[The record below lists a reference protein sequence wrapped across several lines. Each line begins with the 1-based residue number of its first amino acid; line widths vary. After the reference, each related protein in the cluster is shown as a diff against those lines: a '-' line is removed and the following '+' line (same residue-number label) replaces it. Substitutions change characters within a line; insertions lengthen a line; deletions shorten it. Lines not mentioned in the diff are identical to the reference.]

1 MNLRSGLRWIGL
13 VLLVALAF
21 VPARAQQTLGSIDGN
36 VVDST
41 GAIVQQASV
50 SARNVGTNLVVTA
63 TTKDDGSFSIIDLPI
78 GTYEVTFTK
87 TGFEKVVYS
96 QILVQGGL
104 TATVKATLAPGAVTT
119 SVTVEATP
127 LLNQT
132 DTSNGYTLNPNVIQ
146 NTPLGTGSFTQ
157 LAILAPGTSADML
170 SGAGSNEGLGNQGI
184 VANGQSDTA
193 NSFSFNSVN
202 ADNLFN
208 GNSTSNVSDG
218 RFTLNTGEIF
228 GAGGQVQTNTSV
240 FDAIGEGLP
249 TPPVETIQEL
259 HVVTSM
265 YDASMGQNS
274 GAQIEL
280 TTMSGTNQYHGQAY
294 EYLQNNMFDAAPTFL
309 TSNAFFHGA
318 PPLHRNVFGGTLGGP
333 IKKDKMFFF
342 GSYQRQR
349 VTDALNGAFSGVPTL
364 PGLTATNRDATDLV
378 NLVNTGDVCGVGSN
392 PACITVG
399 QVDPV
404 ALAIFQAKVGSQF
417 LIPNAGQGVTSGE
430 TASQK
435 FNSAIVGPP
444 STFLANQ
451 LNGNID
457 YVFSDSDRLA
467 AKYYFQR
474 NPTSSPFAVSG
485 TYGFPQSL
493 QAGSQVVSI
502 DNTTILTPN
511 TTWEQRIGFIRQIA
525 NATTSQALTP
535 ADIGITIP
543 GGKYFPGFSIAEA
556 DAGAA
561 QFGTSALVGP
571 TSGHTLTI
579 GPSSNFANAGVF
591 QNQFEAG
598 SKYNWVLG
606 AHTISFGG
614 TFDEGQLNIENR
626 ENDVATFSFHNM
638 PDFLT
643 GTLNTDKSSGTFL
656 DGETNRHFR
665 TKQAGLY
672 IQDNFKVKSNL
683 SVNYGLRWDWDGPL
697 NETNGLLTNFY
708 PKDYNYNLA
717 TDTFALNAQN
727 VPEIGLVV
735 AGDNK
740 ALGTKG
746 VSDSTLTGR
755 QWGFGPRV
763 GVVWSP
769 TPKTAVRSA
778 FGLFYN
784 RGEYF
789 TELSPTAGSGISG
802 PFGVTTEQPFTI
814 KCTAGV
820 NTVSLTNPPVTECA
834 TGCPTTT
841 FTLCLSSDPFGSTPT
856 APPNTLAGIAALVP
870 NMRQM
875 AACTGG
881 ATGTVPGIEQPNE
894 PWCTVTPGGSAFESF
909 EYGGYNPANKLPY
922 SENWSLDFQWQPLNN
937 LVLTLGYVGNHGL
950 HEVLPIPFNQ
960 PLLATPANPVNNQI
974 YSFGYE
980 ASENA
985 TGGTGCAT
993 STKPKSGCVI
1003 LPAEDLLTNINGFT
1017 ADGNVGLRT
1026 PFIGFNPNSVLWTAE
1041 GISNYNALQVGVN
1054 KKVSRGL
1061 QVTASY
1067 TYSHTLDEGSGIG
1080 SGFFYNGNNP
1090 ARPGSSY
1097 ASADFDRPNVF
1108 IASYL
1113 YDLPTFKNA
1122 SRLKD
1127 TVFNGW
1133 GLSGVVTAQNG
1144 EPFSIIDFSG
1154 AAGSLYYSGGDD
1166 EVTNPILQKNPS
1178 FNAASVGGSGGT
1190 DQNVTITTQ
1199 VGTNPSQQSVMRKP
1213 YVNPDGFEL
1222 SGVGPGTMSTDPVPP
1237 CETLTGTGAPPNAI
1251 CDTYETGFGST
1262 GRNVYR
1268 APFET
1273 LFDFSVFK
1281 TFSISE
1287 RFKLKF
1293 EADAF
1298 NLFNHPD
1305 FDAPDTDFELNSNF
1319 NPVPTYNFSPINPTV
1334 ASGSPGLNSKG
1345 YGVISDTVGS
1355 PRFLQFSL
1363 HLTF

>member
-1 MNLRSGLRWIGL
+1 MIRKFGVWVLDAAMLATLAGLFVSG
-13 VLLVALAF
+13 
-21 VPARAQQTLGSIDGN
+21 ARAQQTLGSINGT
-36 VVDST
+36 VSDSS
-41 GAIVQQASV
+41 GAVIQSAAV
-50 SARNVGTNLVVTA
+50 SARNTATNLAVT
-63 TTKDDGSFSIIDLPI
+63 TQTKDDGSFSIIDLPI
-78 GTYEVTFTK
+78 GTYEVTVTK
-87 TGFEKVVYS
+87 EGFEKVVYS
-96 QILVQGGL
+96 QIVVQGNL
-104 TATVKATLAPGAVTT
+104 TSTVKPVMQPGAVTT

-132 DTSNGYTLNPNVIQ
+132 DTSNGYTLDPSVIQ

-157 LAILAPGTSADML
+157 LAILAPGTSADFL

-208 GNSTSNVSDG
+208 GNSTSNVSDS

-280 TTMSGTNQYHGQAY
+280 TTMSGTNQFHGQAY
-294 EYLQNNMFDAAPTFL
+294 EYLQNNMFDGAPTFL
-309 TSNAFFHGA
+309 TQNAFFKGA
-318 PPLHRNVFGGTLGGP
+318 PPLHRNVFGGAVGGP

-342 GSYQRQR
+342 ASYQRQR
-349 VTDALNGAFSGVPTL
+349 VTDALNGAFSGIPTL
-364 PGLTATNRDATDLV
+364 PGLTGSNRDAADLV
-378 NLVNTGDVCGVGSN
+378 NLVNFDGGLATTLGGSCTSSS
-392 PACITVG
+392 CITTA

-404 ALAIFQAKVGSQF
+404 ALKLFNAKVGGQY
-417 LIPNAGQGVTSGE
+417 LIPDAGAGVTSAE

-451 LNGNID
+451 VNGNID
-457 YVFSDSDRLA
+457 YVFSQSDRLA

-474 NPTSSPFAVSG
+474 NPTTSPFAVSG
-485 TYGFPQSL
+485 TLGFPQSL
-493 QAGSQVVSI
+493 QAGSQVLSI
-502 DNTTILTPN
+502 DNTSVLTPN

-525 NATTSQALTP
+525 NATTGQALTP
-535 ADIGITIP
+535 ASIGITIP
-543 GGKYFPGFSIAEA
+543 GGQFFPGFGISSA

-561 QFGTSALVGP
+561 QVGTSSLVGR
-571 TSGHTLTI
+571 TSGHTLSI

-591 QNQFEAG
+591 QNQFEGA
-598 SKYNWVLG
+598 SKYNWVVG

-614 TFDEGQLNIENR
+614 SFDYGQLNVANR
-626 ENDVATFSFHNM
+626 ENDVATFSFHTM
-638 PDFLT
+638 ADFLT
-643 GTLNTDKSSGTFL
+643 GTLNADKSSGTFL

-665 TKQAGLY
+665 TKQAGLF

-697 NETNGLLTNFY
+697 DETNGLLTNFY
-708 PKDYNYNLA
+708 PQDYNYNLT
-717 TDTFALNAQN
+717 TDSFALNSAS

-735 AGDNK
+735 AGNNK

-746 VSDSTLTGR
+746 VSDSTLSGR

-763 GVVWSP
+763 GIVWSP
-769 TPKTAVRSA
+769 KSNLAVRSA

-789 TELSPTAGSGISG
+789 TELSPTAGQGISG

-834 TGCPTTT
+834 TGCTG
-841 FTLCLSSDPFGSTPT
+841 FTVQCLSSNPFGNSPA

-881 ATGTVPGIEQPNE
+881 ATGPVPGMEQANT

-909 EYGGYNPANKLPY
+909 QYSGYNPANKLPY
-922 SENWSLDFQWQPLNN
+922 SENWSLGLQWQPINT
-937 LVLTLGYVGNHGL
+937 LVLTLGYTGNHGL

-960 PLLATPANPVNNQI
+960 PLIATPAHPVNNQI
-974 YSFGYE
+974 YSFGYM
-980 ASENA
+980 ASEN
-985 TGGTGCAT
+985 GSGTAGCAF
-993 STKPKSGCVI
+993 STKPSSGCVI
-1003 LPAEDLLTNINGFT
+1003 LPAEDLLTNLEGFT
-1017 ADGNVGLRT
+1017 ADGNTGLRT
-1026 PFIGFNPNSVLWTAE
+1026 PYIGFNPNSVFWSAE
-1041 GISNYNALQVGVN
+1041 GISNYNALELGVN
-1054 KKVSRGL
+1054 KRISRGL

-1080 SGFFYNGNNP
+1080 TGIFYNGNDP
-1090 ARPGSSY
+1090 AHPGSSY
-1097 ASADFDRPNVF
+1097 ASSDFDRPHVF
-1108 IASYL
+1108 IVSYL
-1113 YDLPTFKNA
+1113 YNLPGIKNA
-1122 SRLKD
+1122 SRWEDAAL
-1127 TVFNGW
+1127 NGW
-1133 GLSGVVTAQNG
+1133 GITGVTTAQSG
-1144 EPFSIIDFSG
+1144 EPFSVIDFSG

-1166 EVTNPILQKNPS
+1166 EVTNPILPL
-1178 FNAASVGGSGGT
+1178 ATGVSVAQATEGGT
-1190 DQNVTITTQ
+1190 DQVFPT
-1199 VGTNPSQQSVMRKP
+1199 GSTNAGLRVP
-1213 YVNPDGFEL
+1213 YVNPNSFTRPAI
-1222 SGVGPGTMSTDPVPP
+1222 GPGTTSNDPVPP
-1237 CETLTGTGAPPNAI
+1237 CETVAGAPNPI
-1251 CDTYETGFGST
+1251 CDNYETTFGST
-1262 GRNVYR
+1262 GRNAFR

-1273 LFDFSVFK
+1273 LFDFSIFK
-1281 TFSISE
+1281 NFSLTE

-1319 NPVPTYNFSPINPTV
+1319 NPVPTYNFTPFP
-1334 ASGSPGLNSKG
+1334 PNSKG
-1345 YGVISDTVGS
+1345 YGVIDGTVGS
-1355 PRFLQFSL
+1355 SRFLQFSL